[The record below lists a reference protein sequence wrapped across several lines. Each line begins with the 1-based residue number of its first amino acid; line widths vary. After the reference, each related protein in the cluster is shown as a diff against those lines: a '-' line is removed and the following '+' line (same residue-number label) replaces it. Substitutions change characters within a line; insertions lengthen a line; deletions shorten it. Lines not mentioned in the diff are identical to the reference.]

1 MTRFL
6 PLGFTVLGLSI
17 LLGLGTWQLQRL
29 AWKEDLI
36 AQRQAGLAMP
46 PADFPSDAADW
57 PSDAADWRD
66 FDFRTVKTNG
76 SFRHDLE
83 QLFGVET
90 KSGVL
95 GYRVLTPLVR
105 SDGPAVLVDRGWVP
119 ADKADPTARTEGQPS
134 GAVHVE
140 GIARYRLNDRPGWFT
155 PENDPSA
162 KHWYSYDLPAM
173 ENALGLDLAPLVVEA
188 DATPNP
194 GGLPVGGRTKV
205 ALTNNHLHY
214 AITWYGL
221 AAALLGVY
229 IVFRRHQAGARS
241 PS

>member
-6 PLGFTVLGLSI
+6 PLGFTVLGLII

-46 PADFPSDAADW
+46 PADFPSDAVDW
-57 PSDAADWRD
+57 ED
-66 FDFRTVKTNG
+66 FEFRIVKLSG

-95 GYRVLTPLVR
+95 GYRVLTPLIR

-119 ADKADPTARTEGQPS
+119 ADKADPAARTEGQPS
-134 GAVHVE
+134 GAVQVE

-155 PENDPSA
+155 PENDQASR
-162 KHWYSYDLPAM
+162 HWYSYDLPAM

-194 GGLPVGGRTKV
+194 GGLPVGGRTRV
-205 ALTNNHLHY
+205 TLTNNHLQY

-221 AAALLGVY
+221 AAALIGVY